1 MQKEI
6 RKTISKIKETGLQLL
21 FPGRCPVCD
30 GIVRPFGRK
39 ICPECLPKLKPVTAP
54 WCMRCGKK
62 LAEER
67 EYCGDCMH
75 REHKYDRARTLYEY
89 RDVAPSIYRF
99 KYSGRQE
106 YGDFFGEEMAR
117 LLGDFIGRVRPDVI
131 VPVPLYRGKLR
142 KRGYNQA
149 ACLAR
154 ALGRSLELPVDEKL
168 VKRVR
173 NTLGNRRTPVRHSCG
188 FCPQARALFKPIAAI
203 LRAASAAFL
212 GSATGS
218 NRAALAVVRAAA
230 LSCATTAC
238 GALLVGADIAAA
250 HLNLALLAQLS
261 ITPTF
266 RVTYNKMYALYAG
279 IQDPYKHHWGF
290 TSHCSQLLLDPYDRL
305 LVIIILHWTYPYS
318 FAD

>member
-1 MQKEI
+1 MLFNRNLLYTGITRARNCVTILGSSETVRNMIENVSENRRYTGLEQRIREI
-6 RKTISKIKETGLQLL
+6 CCLPEMIHRRRKTKREPEIAERDQKTISKIKETGLQLL

-173 NTLGNRRTPVRHSCG
+173 NTAPMKHLNPTERQNNLKKAFIIGRNDVKLYDRIILVDDIYTTG
-188 FCPQARALFKPIAAI
+188 TTLDEIAA
-203 LRAASAAFL
+203 LLKEHGVSKVYCVTL
-212 GSATGS
+212 
-218 NRAALAVVRAAA
+218 
-230 LSCATTAC
+230 AC
-238 GALLVGADIAAA
+238 GSGV
-250 HLNLALLAQLS
+250 
-261 ITPTF
+261 
-266 RVTYNKMYALYAG
+266 
-279 IQDPYKHHWGF
+279 
-290 TSHCSQLLLDPYDRL
+290 
-305 LVIIILHWTYPYS
+305 
-318 FAD
+318 

>member
-142 KRGYNQA
+142 NRVYNQA

-173 NTLGNRRTPVRHSCG
+173 NTAPM
-188 FCPQARALFKPIAAI
+188 
-203 LRAASAAFL
+203 
-212 GSATGS
+212 
-218 NRAALAVVRAAA
+218 
-230 LSCATTAC
+230 LS
-238 GALLVGADIAAA
+238 LIHV
-250 HLNLALLAQLS
+250 
-261 ITPTF
+261 
-266 RVTYNKMYALYAG
+266 
-279 IQDPYKHHWGF
+279 
-290 TSHCSQLLLDPYDRL
+290 
-305 LVIIILHWTYPYS
+305 
-318 FAD
+318 

>member
-1 MQKEI
+1 MCGTCGCGEHHHHHDH
-6 RKTISKIKETGLQLL
+6 THEHSHGHEHHHH
-21 FPGRCPVCD
+21 PD
-30 GIVRPFGRK
+30 EGIVINLEQDILQRNN
-39 ICPECLPKLKPVTAP
+39 L
-54 WCMRCGKK
+54 
-62 LAEER
+62 LAER
-67 EYCGDCMH
+67 NRGYCGDCMH

-173 NTLGNRRTPVRHSCG
+173 NTAPMKHLNPTERQNNLKKAFIIGRNDVKLYDRIILVDDIYTTG
-188 FCPQARALFKPIAAI
+188 TTLDEIAA
-203 LRAASAAFL
+203 LLKEHGVSKVYCVTL
-212 GSATGS
+212 
-218 NRAALAVVRAAA
+218 
-230 LSCATTAC
+230 AC
-238 GALLVGADIAAA
+238 GSGV
-250 HLNLALLAQLS
+250 
-261 ITPTF
+261 
-266 RVTYNKMYALYAG
+266 
-279 IQDPYKHHWGF
+279 
-290 TSHCSQLLLDPYDRL
+290 
-305 LVIIILHWTYPYS
+305 
-318 FAD
+318 